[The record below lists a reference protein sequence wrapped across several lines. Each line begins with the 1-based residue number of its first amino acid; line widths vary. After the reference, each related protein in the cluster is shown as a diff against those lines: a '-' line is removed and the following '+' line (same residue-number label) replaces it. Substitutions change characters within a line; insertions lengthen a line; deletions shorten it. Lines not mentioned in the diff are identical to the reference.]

1 MQVPPGPPSP
11 WRWAVGALS
20 LRILGR
26 RRGWTAWAGCL
37 GPGGRVQQ
45 ETPGRGSGGPA
56 FGEPRPPRPFESAG
70 VSGALVG
77 PEAPV
82 GAESGLCGLQVAPR
96 RHLGC
101 RNRAS
106 GSQHS
111 SCVSEGP
118 SGLTLLPA
126 ASSLLYSLCS
136 RGRWAGAGCVPLGA
150 GPGGSRLC
158 SPVLLGRGAV
168 RKLWCQPLPRACPAI
183 LEGSGFLSHVPG
195 GILAPLA
202 SSRRPSRPPAGPGHL
217 PGQETAPGLGEVSR
231 GQKAKTCPPLE
242 GHGLWGCRGPCQPP
256 PPTSGCVL
264 PSPRNRICQTPH

>member
-1 MQVPPGPPSP
+1 MGV
-11 WRWAVGALS
+11 LS

-26 RRGWTAWAGCL
+26 RGGWTAWAGCP

-56 FGEPRPPRPFESAG
+56 FGEPRPPRPFESTG

-82 GAESGLCGLQVAPR
+82 GAESGLCGLQAAPR

-126 ASSLLYSLCS
+126 ASSLLHSLCS

-158 SPVLLGRGAV
+158 SPVLLGGGAV
-168 RKLWCQPLPRACPAI
+168 RKLRCQSLPRACPAI

-202 SSRRPSRPPAGPGHL
+202 SSRRPPRPALATCQVSRRHQGLERRAASGWEPCPVTRASPVTAGAAAFPPACPWLLLQGTPPHL
-217 PGQETAPGLGEVSR
+217 
-231 GQKAKTCPPLE
+231 
-242 GHGLWGCRGPCQPP
+242 
-256 PPTSGCVL
+256 
-264 PSPRNRICQTPH
+264 

>member
-1 MQVPPGPPSP
+1 M
-11 WRWAVGALS
+11 
-20 LRILGR
+20 
-26 RRGWTAWAGCL
+26 
-37 GPGGRVQQ
+37 
-45 ETPGRGSGGPA
+45 
-56 FGEPRPPRPFESAG
+56 
-70 VSGALVG
+70 SGALVG

-126 ASSLLYSLCS
+126 ASSLLHSLCS

-202 SSRRPSRPPAGPGHL
+202 SSRRPSCPPAGPGHL
-217 PGQETAPGLGEVSR
+217 PGQQTAPGLGEESSIRLGAVPRDPGKSR
-231 GQKAKTCPPLE
+231 DGWCSGLPTCLPMAPTP
-242 GHGLWGCRGPCQPP
+242 GD
-256 PPTSGCVL
+256 PPTPVTVWGQV
-264 PSPRNRICQTPH
+264 